1 MKKNLILIF
10 TLFSICLFSMQAQ
23 NQNRNRENNQHKKFD
38 KESFIKDRADFF
50 TKELN
55 LTSEEARNFIPM
67 LNEFMEKKFEI
78 NRDARKAR
86 MKIRE
91 SKTDATYKAASD
103 AFLDAKIKEAQ
114 LQKEYYLKFE
124 KVLPIQKVFKL
135 SRVETNFMQKVI
147 QEHRQGHKSNN

>member
-1 MKKNLILIF
+1 
-10 TLFSICLFSMQAQ
+10 MQAQ
-23 NQNRNRENNQHKKFD
+23 NQNRNRANHQHKKFD

-55 LTSEEARNFIPM
+55 LTNEEAKNFIPM

-86 MKIRE
+86 IKIRE
-91 SKTDATYKAASD
+91 SKADATYKAASD